1 MSVRRVA
8 VAFAIPVALHCA
20 WAFAQTSSIG
30 ARQRQS
36 EANMSAEFAA
46 REAPKVPRN
55 AIYERHSWITVK
67 PTPPRTF
74 KVGDLLTIIV
84 RESRKFEADAQLDT
98 KKQFDIK
105 SEIEAF
111 FKPTSGGLGEADFRR
126 GKPNVNYQ
134 FANKLKGEGD
144 AKREDSLTTRL
155 TGKIIDVKPNGLLV
169 LEARASVQHDDEVSA
184 ITFTGTCRKEDVTAD
199 NTVLS
204 TQVADKSV
212 VVTNEGAVR
221 AASRRGWI
229 PRIIDAVRPF

>member
-1 MSVRRVA
+1 MRGAVR
-8 VAFAIPVALHCA
+8 AFAILMALDCA
-20 WAFAQTSSIG
+20 WASAQTSSIG

-36 EANMSAEFAA
+36 EATMPPEFAT
-46 REAPKVPRN
+46 REAPKIQRN

-84 RESRKFEADAQLDT
+84 RESRKFEAEAELDT

-105 SEIEAF
+105 SELEAF
-111 FKPTSGGLGEADFRR
+111 FKLTRGGLGETGFQR
-126 GKPNVNYQ
+126 GKPNVNYK
-134 FANKLKGEGD
+134 FDNELKGEGD

-169 LEARASVQHDDEVSA
+169 IEARAGVQHDEEIST

-212 VVTNEGAVR
+212 VVNNEGAVR

-229 PRIIDAVRPF
+229 PRLIDAVRPF